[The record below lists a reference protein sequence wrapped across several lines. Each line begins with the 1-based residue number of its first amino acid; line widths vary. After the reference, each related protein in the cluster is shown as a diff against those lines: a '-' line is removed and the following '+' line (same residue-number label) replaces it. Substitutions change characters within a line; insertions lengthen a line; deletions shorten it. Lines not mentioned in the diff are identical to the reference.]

1 MLIPFTQLIIIRP
14 IMDYCD
20 NVWNCCGFG
29 KRSSLERLQRRA
41 TKIVS
46 KMSYSDRA
54 LDYLKWPSLV
64 NRRES
69 AMLMTSS
76 RDALKDNARIFSK
89 LFYFQRF
96 CPQSNYEANEHV
108 TPAKG

>member
-20 NVWNCCGFG
+20 TVWNCCGFG
-29 KRSSLERLQRRA
+29 KRCSLERLQRRA

-76 RDALKDNARIFSK
+76 RDALKDNARIFFKTILLSTVLSTIELRGK
-89 LFYFQRF
+89 
-96 CPQSNYEANEHV
+96 
-108 TPAKG
+108 